1 MTSRVEQD
9 GAPTAP
15 GRARRSEG
23 AATTR
28 RGVDVERPGRRIDIP
43 SVPNLRDIGG
53 YPTAGG
59 GRVRRGELFR
69 STELDHLGGE
79 DLEAFAALGIR
90 TVFDLRTRRERAAQP
105 DVVPP
110 GTEQIVCDVYQDLQ
124 SDTPG
129 QLLRALGDPAAAREM
144 LGGGRAVELFEHG
157 YRDLVRL
164 PSAQRAYRLLFTTIA
179 DGSKRP
185 ALFHCTTG
193 KDRTGWAAAAILLL
207 LGVSEDDVLHDY
219 ELTNRDL
226 IPALKPVFEHFRAV
240 GGDPGL
246 LMPALGVD
254 PEYLRTALDEMQVRF
269 GTIEGYF
276 ADGLGIDAEQQ
287 ARLCTA
293 LVER

>member
-1 MTSRVEQD
+1 MTAGRSD
-9 GAPTAP
+9 G
-15 GRARRSEG
+15 SE
-23 AATTR
+23 
-28 RGVDVERPGRRIDIP
+28 PGRRIGIP
-43 SVPNLRDIGG
+43 SVPNFRDIGG
-53 YPTAGG
+53 YPTADG
-59 GRVRRGELFR
+59 GRVRRGQLYR
-69 STELDHLGGE
+69 STELDHLGGD
-79 DLEAFAALGIR
+79 DLETFAALGIR
-90 TVFDLRTRRERAAQP
+90 TVFDLRTRHERADQP

-144 LGGGRAVELFEHG
+144 LGGGRALELFENG

-164 PSAQRAYRLLFTTIA
+164 PSARRAYHLLFTTIV
-179 DGSKRP
+179 DGTKRP

-207 LGVSEDDVLHDY
+207 LGVDEDDVLYDY

-254 PEYLRTALDEMQVRF
+254 PEYLRTALDEMHQRF
-269 GTIEGYF
+269 GSVEGYF
-276 ADGLGIDAEQQ
+276 ADGLGIGPELQ
-287 ARLCTA
+287 AQLRDGLI
-293 LVER
+293 ER

>member
-1 MTSRVEQD
+1 MIGR
-9 GAPTAP
+9 GAN
-15 GRARRSEG
+15 
-23 AATTR
+23 
-28 RGVDVERPGRRIDIP
+28 DDKPGRRIDIP

-53 YPTAGG
+53 YSTSDG
-59 GRVRRGELFR
+59 GRIRRGQLYR
-69 STELDHLGGE
+69 STELDHLGGD

-90 TVFDLRTRRERAAQP
+90 TVFDLRTRHERVDQP

-110 GTEQIVCDVYQDLQ
+110 GTEQIVCDVYQDLR

-129 QLLRALGDPAAAREM
+129 QLLRALGDPAAARDM
-144 LGGGRAVELFEHG
+144 LGDGKALELFENG

-164 PSAQRAYRLLFTTIA
+164 PSAQRAYRVLFTTIA

-207 LGVSEDDVLHDY
+207 LGVDEDDVLSDY

-240 GGDPGL
+240 GGDPAL

-254 PEYLRTALDEMQVRF
+254 PAYLRTALDEMRRRF
-269 GTIEGYF
+269 GSIEGYF
-276 ADGLGIDAEQQ
+276 ADGLGVGPRLQAEL
-287 ARLCTA
+287 RDGLI
-293 LVER
+293 ER